1 MSPLTAPQSPRRRRP
16 SNKLL
21 QAASMFALPL
31 TPTGRWSRR
40 VAAPPTAIWAR
51 DAAAALDAALKPGQI
66 AFLTGPS
73 GSGKSTLLRALERR
87 LGPRVMHART
97 LDLRD
102 PRPLIDLLDLPLDAA
117 LALLAR
123 AGLAE
128 TLLLARPPH
137 QLSEGERARA
147 ALACLL
153 ARAARQPTQRRST
166 TLLIDEFASTLDRI
180 TAASVAR
187 TLRRSISTPGTRG
200 GRLRL
205 VAATAHDDLLEAL
218 APDLL
223 VEVPLAAP
231 PRMWTR

>member
-1 MSPLTAPQSPRRRRP
+1 MSPLAASTPARRRRP

-31 TPTGRWSRR
+31 TPQGRWSRR
-40 VAAPPTAIWAR
+40 VAAPCTAAWAR
-51 DAAAALDAALKPGQI
+51 DAAAELDAALKPSQI

-73 GSGKSTLLRALERR
+73 GSGKSTLLRALRHR
-87 LGPRVMHART
+87 LGRRAMSART
-97 LDLRD
+97 VDLRD
-102 PRPLIDLLDLPLDAA
+102 PRPLIDLLGLPLDAA
-117 LALLAR
+117 LATLAR

-128 TLLLARPPH
+128 TLLLARPPR

-147 ALACLL
+147 TLACLL
-153 ARAARQPTQRRST
+153 ARAQCGPAHRRGI
-166 TLLIDEFASTLDRI
+166 TLLIDEFASTLDRV

-187 TLRRSISTPGTRG
+187 TLRRGLSARDGAGP
-200 GRLRL
+200 RL